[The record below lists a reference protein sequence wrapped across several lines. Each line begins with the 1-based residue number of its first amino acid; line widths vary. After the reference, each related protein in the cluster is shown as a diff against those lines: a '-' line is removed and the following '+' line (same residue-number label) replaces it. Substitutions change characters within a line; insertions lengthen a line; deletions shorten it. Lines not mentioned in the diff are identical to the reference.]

1 MQQKVNTWSTL
12 ERKVLRK
19 INVFLHDT
27 TILKLAE
34 ANTDTVKVVLYEA
47 MQKSKLALATKANS
61 SSSISDNLLSCKKS
75 LFFILLKT

>member
-19 INVFLHDT
+19 LNVFLHDT

-47 MQKSKLALATKANS
+47 MQKSKLALAIKANS